1 MKKRTGLVTLAIG
14 DGGND
19 VIMIQSSDV
28 GVGIVGKEGQ
38 QAARAADYVLSE
50 FKHLK
55 RLCCV
60 HGVDS
65 VSRSWT
71 ISNYSF
77 YKSIMFCVLQT
88 SYAAFSSYSGVSLF
102 NSMQVTLYNIFLFLP
117 IVSMVTKRGY
127 DEADL
132 LSRPALYRY
141 YNDSDPSNK
150 QTLFSSR
157 EFLCWLG
164 MGVAQALIV
173 SFVGALIEATGT
185 YDSFTN
191 TIFFANLLAQDVII
205 FLLLPNVTWLN
216 FGAVLLC
223 HVLMWLVCFVC
234 SSVKAFSGF
243 VPYMSMQ

>member
-1 MKKRTGLVTLAIG
+1 MKKRTGQVTLAIG

-19 VIMIQSSDV
+19 VIMIQNSDV

-77 YKSIMFCVLQT
+77 FKSVIFCVLQT
-88 SYAAFSSYSGVSLF
+88 SYAMFSSYSGVSLF
-102 NSMQVTLYNIFLFLP
+102 NSMQVTLYNIFLFIP

-127 DEADL
+127 EESEL
-132 LSRPALYRY
+132 LNRPAVYRY
-141 YNDSDPSNK
+141 YNDTDPQNK
-150 QTLFSSR
+150 QTLFSFA
-157 EFLCWLG
+157 EFGTWVV
-164 MGVAQALIV
+164 MGVLQALIV
-173 SFVGALIEATGT
+173 NCVAALIEGTGA
-185 YDSFTN
+185 YDAITN
-191 TIFFANLLAQDVII
+191 TVFFANLLSQDLLI
-205 FLLLPNVTWLN
+205 FLLLPNITWLN
-216 FGAVLLC
+216 VWAVLLC
-223 HVLMWLVCFVC
+223 HALMWLVCFVC
-234 SSVKAFSGF
+234 SSVTGLSGF

>member
-1 MKKRTGLVTLAIG
+1 MKKRTGQVTLGIG

-19 VIMIQSSDV
+19 VIMIQNSDV
-28 GVGIVGKEGQ
+28 GIGIIGKEGQ

-50 FKHLK
+50 FKYLK

-77 YKSIMFCVLQT
+77 YKSIIFCVLQT
-88 SYAAFSSYSGVSLF
+88 SYAMFSSYSGVSLF
-102 NSMQVTLYNIFLFLP
+102 NSMQVTLYNIFLFIP

-127 DEADL
+127 DEWDL
-132 LSRPALYRY
+132 LNRPSGYRY
-141 YNDSDPSNK
+141 YNDTDPQNK
-150 QTLFSSR
+150 QTLFSFR
-157 EFLCWLG
+157 EFIQWIA
-164 MGVAQALIV
+164 MGIVQALIV
-173 SFVGALIEATGT
+173 NLVGALIEGTGA
-185 YDSFTN
+185 YDSITN
-191 TIFFANLLAQDVII
+191 TVFFSNLLSQDLLI
-205 FLLLPNVTWLN
+205 FLLLPNITWLN
-216 FGAVLLC
+216 VWAVLLC

-234 SSVKAFSGF
+234 SSVKGLSGF